1 MNTTLYVTAKF
12 SVKKEKIPEAIQL
25 MTTLTTSTHTE
36 KGCRDYYYLQNQ
48 ENECEFTS
56 FEIWE
61 SKDEEAFHRT
71 TPHIQVALSQL
82 PDLLDTAPDIKKWVK
97 INTI

>member
-1 MNTTLYVTAKF
+1 MNTILYVTAKF

-25 MTTLTTSTHTE
+25 MNNLATATHTE
-36 KGCRDYYYLQNQ
+36 QGCKDYYYLQNQ

-61 SKDEEAFHRT
+61 NQDQEALHRT
-71 TPHIQVALSQL
+71 TPHIQAALSQL
-82 PDLLDTAPDIKKWVK
+82 PDLLDATPDIKKWVK
-97 INTI
+97 INTL